1 MDDAIQTKRRP
12 GYLKRYAD
20 HAGIAMSSAAEQLKR
35 IGIDYHHE
43 FDFLEADRRR
53 EAARHAARSAFAKPI
68 PIDPM
73 SEEEIDPETRKHP
86 TFIESQAEREKFR
99 AKLTELEYQ
108 ERVGELIPAK
118 IVDEEWSRLARL
130 VRDSMLNIPARIA
143 DQLAHET
150 DRRKVQDLL
159 EQEICQALETL
170 SGQVES
176 EIEQ

>member
-1 MDDAIQTKRRP
+1 MDNAIQIKRRP

-20 HAGIAMSSAAEQLKR
+20 HAGIALSSAAEQLKR

-53 EAARHAARSAFAKPI
+53 EAARHAARTAFAKPI
-68 PIDPM
+68 PKDPM

-108 ERVGELIPAK
+108 ERVGELISAK
-118 IVDEEWSRLARL
+118 AVDDEWYRLTRM

-150 DRRKVQDLL
+150 DQRKVQDLL
-159 EQEICQALETL
+159 EAEINQALETIATH
-170 SGQVES
+170 E
-176 EIEQ
+176 EHAT